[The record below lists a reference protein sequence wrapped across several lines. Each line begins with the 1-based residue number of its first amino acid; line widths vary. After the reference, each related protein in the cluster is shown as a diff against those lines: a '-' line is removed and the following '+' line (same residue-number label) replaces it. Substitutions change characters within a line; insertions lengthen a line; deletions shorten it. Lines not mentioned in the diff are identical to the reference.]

1 MTEEVKIAITT
12 EVDTKDL
19 ETLRTQLNEARNGI
33 NALARETKKG
43 SDEWKAYKESVKE
56 VNRVRKLS
64 DQDLKGYIRTIQQE
78 EQALRKVETAGQK
91 LKSGKT
97 QLTSSTDKLG
107 KSFVSLKTNVGQ
119 YSNTLV
125 HLTDNVAKGNATI
138 GDSIGQLALY
148 AGGWASVGAG
158 IIYVTSQLRDFL
170 KEASGI
176 DISSL
181 LGGFQEFTDAYG
193 GFVLKQA
200 EIEAKKNKET
210 DDIIDQLFRPIGP
223 TREDMPGQFDAERR
237 QKIAE
242 RDKQTIQKTA
252 SNKVTTKTIELTNE
266 LMEAERK
273 LADLEAKKGTFSEA
287 DKGALV
293 YKEHL
298 FDIATLIRHI
308 AGLKLPSSLLQTQ
321 SGIAGQ
327 DLVDRSRG
335 EGLMAFETPQPIFD
349 PKQKEEGRNLANDA
363 ETMYGAISSSMNALG
378 VGTDT
383 FVGSMITGFGTV
395 LTIMEA
401 IKAVNSILSIIPGFA
416 SGGIATGSF
425 IAGERGAELIT
436 PLGGGM
442 SRIYNNSDTNR
453 ILNQTNTLSQS
464 PVNIYLSANVNPKYF
479 KAQME
484 NYNSMKQYTK
494 V

>member
-242 RDKQTIQKTA
+242 RDKQTIQKTGRGG
-252 SNKVTTKTIELTNE
+252 NVRKTAEVIIEKTQQELYIEMLRAANEKLKYSKSARIDNRELT
-266 LMEAERK
+266 
-273 LADLEAKKGTFSEA
+273 
-287 DKGALV
+287 
-293 YKEHL
+293 
-298 FDIATLIRHI
+298 
-308 AGLKLPSSLLQTQ
+308 LLQQMNLPGDSFSTAQ
-321 SGIAGQ
+321 PQ
-327 DLVDRSRG
+327 
-335 EGLMAFETPQPIFD
+335 TPSED
-349 PKQKEEGRNLANDA
+349 TSRNLANDA